1 MHMHIRVEGTPE
13 EVSEVLRVL
22 PGTAMLHTAA
32 VELTDKVDSSAND
45 SESAKSD
52 SSVVTTRF
60 ARRVLTRLGL
70 SPPMR
75 KLLTALYEAHPDW
88 LSLRTLHGITDYRP
102 SQFAGQMGA
111 FGRRMVNTEG
121 YDSGLT
127 FFQSRWNEDEDTWDY
142 RLPDTVCEA
151 LVLEQLV

>member
-1 MHMHIRVEGTPE
+1 MHALSIGPLAGVLLTPGL
-13 EVSEVLRVL
+13 SLCASTTSL
-22 PGTAMLHTAA
+22 PKA
-32 VELTDKVDSSAND
+32 KVDSSAND
-45 SESAKSD
+45 SQSAKSD

-88 LSLRTLHGITDYRP
+88 LSLRTLHGITGYRP

-111 FGRRMVNTEG
+111 FGRRVANTEG